1 VDLRTRCVERDGH
14 EVQLTAGEFEVPADL
29 MRDPDQ
35 VLSRE
40 LAVRGFE
47 STRAPRCL
55 DMSEIE
61 APDRC
66 WLQSRSLST
75 AAAP

>member
-1 VDLRTRCVERDGH
+1 MDLRTRRVERDGH
-14 EVQLTAGEFEVPADL
+14 EVQLTAGEFEVPAIL

-47 STRAPRCL
+47 STRGPRCFGV
-55 DMSEIE
+55 SEIE
-61 APDRC
+61 APVRC
-66 WLQSRSLST
+66 
-75 AAAP
+75 

>member
-1 VDLRTRCVERDGH
+1 MALGTRRVERDGH
-14 EVQLTAGEFEVPADL
+14 EVQLTAGEFEVPAIL

-47 STRAPRCL
+47 STRGPRCL
-55 DMSEIE
+55 EASEIE
-61 APDRC
+61 APVRC
-66 WLQSRSLST
+66 WLQGR
-75 AAAP
+75 